1 MRVLEVVVDGG
12 GSVLAHVPV
21 GGDGTLH
28 RRRQGGDLGEDF
40 GAEARLFDDLFCI
53 CSICGREK
61 QAEILGL
68 CINFSLHPWVNS
80 KNRVDVQGVERYTYI
95 EK

>member
-1 MRVLEVVVDGG
+1 MICFAYVVYVDAK
-12 GSVLAHVPV
+12 S
-21 GGDGTLH
+21 
-28 RRRQGGDLGEDF
+28 
-40 GAEARLFDDLFCI
+40 
-53 CSICGREK
+53 K
-61 QAEILGL
+61 QKFWGL